1 MQLKLRMMPV
11 MTLALVTIFTACQKN
26 DSNTDNSSELKTHA
40 NDQNLVS
47 TQFDALANEASLSLE
62 SSPSFSGKTQTPP
75 INICDASVTFDS
87 VSNPRT
93 ITITYDGSI
102 LCHPLWSRTGTVVL
116 SMPQGVRW
124 KDAGAT
130 ITATYQNVKLTR
142 TADNKSVTINGSHNL
157 TNVSGGLLYNLAN
170 LQTITHTLSSNGMTL
185 KFDDNSQRTWQVARK
200 HTFTYNNGIVTTIT
214 GNHTNGNNTG
224 IAEWGTNRFGNAFTT
239 SITQPMVIRQDCSF
253 RLTSGEIK
261 HDGFGT
267 GTATFGLNAQGN
279 PTSCPGLGLYYMKLS
294 WTGPG
299 GNTYSTILPY

>member
-1 MQLKLRMMPV
+1 MHLNYRFAPV
-11 MTLALVTIFTACQKN
+11 LALAVITTFTACKKS
-26 DSNTDNSSELKTHA
+26 DSNPDNSSELKTHA

-47 TQFDALANEASLSLE
+47 SQFDALSNEASLSIE
-62 SSPSFSGKTQTPP
+62 SSPSFSGKLQGPQFT
-75 INICDASVTFDS
+75 ICDATITYDS
-87 VSNPRT
+87 VSNTRT

-102 LCHPLWSRTGTVVL
+102 VCHPAWSRTGTVVL
-116 SMPQGVRW
+116 SMAQGVRW

-142 TADNKSVTINGSHNL
+142 TADNKSVTINGSHTL
-157 TNVSGGLLYNLAN
+157 TNVSGGLLYNLSN
-170 LQTITHTLSSNGMTL
+170 LQTITHTLSSNGMSL

-200 HTFTYNNGIVTTIT
+200 HVFTYNNGIVTTIT

-239 SITQPMVIRQDCSF
+239 SITQPLVIRQDCAF
-253 RLTSGEIK
+253 RLTGGEVK
-261 HDGFGT
+261 HEGFGT
-267 GTATFGLNAQGN
+267 GTATFGLDANGN
-279 PTSCPGLGLYYMKLS
+279 PTACPGLGLYYMKLS